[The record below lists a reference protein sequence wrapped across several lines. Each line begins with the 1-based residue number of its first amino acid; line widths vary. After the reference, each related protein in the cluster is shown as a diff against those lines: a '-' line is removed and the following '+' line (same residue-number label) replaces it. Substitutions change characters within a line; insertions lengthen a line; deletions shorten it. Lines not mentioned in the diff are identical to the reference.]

1 MATEEEPFST
11 FVRVALLIPALSATI
26 SAESLR
32 LNLASL
38 IFSPR
43 LDRIRSICGNS
54 TTAFLPITQ
63 IKICNNFDN
72 VNKYLF
78 YKISEIRCMK
88 EKRLRKGDA

>member
-38 IFSPR
+38 IFSPM

-54 TTAFLPITQ
+54 TTAFLTITK
-63 IKICNNFDN
+63 INICNNVDN
-72 VNKYLF
+72 I
-78 YKISEIRCMK
+78 ISKIRCMK
-88 EKRLRKGDA
+88 EKRLRNGDA